1 MLDERRTLAELL
13 GPPRVSRLEP
23 AAERKHSSVDI
34 VLAPDVYVNASVA
47 LGSPPEQVVQRVLGK
62 HRGQCGI
69 SDWVLQRVS
78 QMLAAIPEFK
88 EDAVTT
94 QVELIRG
101 LVRPVSVG
109 GDFAPGAWE
118 EALVALAKAAGA
130 SRVVTDHPDLLD
142 KESVD
147 GIEFL
152 STEAWL
158 LEATTPPPM
167 PG

>member
-1 MLDERRTLAELL
+1 
-13 GPPRVSRLEP
+13 
-23 AAERKHSSVDI
+23 
-34 VLAPDVYVNASVA
+34 
-47 LGSPPEQVVQRVLGK
+47 VLGK
-62 HRGQCGI
+62 HKGQCGI

-88 EDAVTT
+88 EDAVRT
-94 QVELIRG
+94 QVDLIRG
-101 LVRPVSVG
+101 LVKPVSVS
-109 GDFAPGAWE
+109 GDFGPGAWE

-130 SRVVTDHPDLLD
+130 SRVVTDHPDLLEKD
-142 KESVD
+142 SVD
-147 GIEFL
+147 GVEFL